1 MSLEEIMH
9 KPTFVGE
16 NETVD
21 KVAKRM
27 AKKSIGSVLV
37 GDEDGV
43 LGIFS
48 ERDLLVKIVAKDID
62 AKKAKVKDY
71 MTQPVMA
78 VDINFSVFD
87 AQEIMAEHHI
97 RRLPI
102 SSGGRVVG
110 VVSARNIMENLRY
123 EYLRKGTDYSER
135 IAYSSYW

>member
-1 MSLEEIMH
+1 L
-9 KPTFVGE
+9 
-16 NETVD
+16 
-21 KVAKRM
+21 M

-37 GDEDGV
+37 GDEDRV

-48 ERDLLVKIVAKDID
+48 ERDLLVKIVAKGID

-78 VDINFSVFD
+78 VDINFSLFD
-87 AQEIMAEHHI
+87 AQEVMADHHI

-102 SSGGRVVG
+102 TNNGRVVG

-123 EYLRKGTDYSER
+123 EYLRRGARHSER